1 MKKIKLVYIVSLGHS
16 GSTLLDVLL
25 NQHSKI
31 QSVGEVMFYDEWV
44 RNDHLCS
51 CGKPLKQCPFWL
63 GAAVENS
70 DPIGDIDHPD
80 YGDRS
85 FTLLQGVANSSGVNV
100 VVDSSKSLQRL
111 KKLKSD
117 PRLDVIPIHL
127 VRNGYAVVN
136 ALRYSHDRPGTSGEL
151 KTRPT
156 PIYKGILRWVSR
168 NRSIEKYLATLKPD
182 EYALIRYEDLCRQPE
197 LALQKICKL
206 AGLDFEGSMLTPSV
220 EHIHNIGGSRW
231 RYAHKPIEIKLDEK
245 WKNELSFGS
254 RLLFN
259 LLGGKLN
266 KAYGYPLETS

>member
-1 MKKIKLVYIVSLGHS
+1 MKKIKLIYIVSLGHS

-31 QSVGEVMFYDEWV
+31 QSVGEVTFYDEWV
-44 RNDHLCS
+44 RYDHLCS

-63 GAAVENS
+63 EAAAENNE
-70 DPIGDIDHPD
+70 PIGDIDQPA

-85 FTLLQGVANSSGVNV
+85 FTLLQGVANSTGAQVL
-100 VVDSSKSLQRL
+100 VDSSKSLQRL

-136 ALRYSHDRPGTSGEL
+136 ALRHSHDRPGTAGVL
-151 KTRPT
+151 KTRST
-156 PIYKGILRWVSR
+156 PLIKGILRWVGR
-168 NRSIEKYLATLKPD
+168 NRSIEKYLATLSPD
-182 EYALIRYEDLCRQPE
+182 EYARVRYEDLCRQPE
-197 LALQKICKL
+197 LALKNICKL
-206 AGLDFEGSMLTPSV
+206 AGLDFEDSMLTPSV
-220 EHIHNIGGSRW
+220 DHIHNIGGSRW
-231 RYAHKPIEIKLDEK
+231 RYSDTPVEIKLDEK
-245 WKNELSFGS
+245 WENELGFSS

-259 LLGGKLN
+259 LFGGKLN